1 MRVHEMGTEKF
12 PFRGVSPPP
21 RPGIDWRP
29 PRTPAIERLTG
40 DDDIPGA
47 TVIDVRALTKAY
59 GDQRAVDD
67 LSFTAPAGKVTGFL
81 GPNGAGKT
89 TTLRCLLGLA
99 EPTSGVVRI
108 GGRPYRELPSPRR
121 RVGAVLESTGFHPA
135 RSGRNHL
142 RVIARAA
149 GLDVARV
156 EPLLELVGLATAA
169 GRRVGGYSLGM
180 RQRLGLAAA
189 LLGDPDVIVL
199 DEPANGL
206 DPEGVSW
213 VRRLLRIW
221 ADEGRTVLVS
231 SHLLAEVAQ
240 VVDRVVIIR
249 DGALVAETDIAE
261 LNATTVTLRVDRVD
275 PLLAALRAAGV
286 DHEVLPDGAISITG
300 RDPAEI
306 GAVAARA
313 GVTVTELARRNA
325 AETLEAMFLAVTG
338 GGNEGGN
345 RR

>member
-1 MRVHEMGTEKF
+1 M
-12 PFRGVSPPP
+12 
-21 RPGIDWRP
+21 
-29 PRTPAIERLTG
+29 IE
-40 DDDIPGA
+40 
-47 TVIDVRALTKAY
+47 VRALTKAY
-59 GDQRAVDD
+59 DGRRAVDG

-89 TTLRCLLGLA
+89 TTFRCLLGLA
-99 EPTSGVVRI
+99 APTSGAALI
-108 GGRPYRELPSPRR
+108 DGRPYRELDSPRR

-135 RSGRNHL
+135 RTGRDHL

-149 GLDVARV
+149 ALDGAPVD
-156 EPLLELVGLATAA
+156 PLLELVGLVGAA
-169 GRRVGGYSLGM
+169 DRRVGGYSLGM

-189 LLGDPDVIVL
+189 MLGDPGVVVL

-249 DGALVAETDIAE
+249 DGTLVAEKDIGDPTVIQVIVRAE
-261 LNATTVTLRVDRVD
+261 PVE
-275 PLLAALRAAGV
+275 PLLHALAAAGIE
-286 DHEVLPDGAISITG
+286 HEVLADGAVTVPG

-306 GAVAARA
+306 GAIASEA
-313 GVTVTELARRNA
+313 GVTVTELGRRSTGEA
-325 AETLEAMFLAVTG
+325 LEAMFLDLTG
-338 GGNEGGN
+338 GD
-345 RR
+345 RP